1 MANTAQKSKTKLGST
16 QKFTEIEDIDENVVI
31 FSGKQA
37 CSVLEVQATNFALLS
52 DNEKVIKIS
61 SYGSLLNS
69 LSFPI
74 QILIRSKR
82 INALSYMKLLDN
94 AIQSTTNEQ
103 FKDYR
108 RKYKEFIA
116 QLTHVNTLLDK
127 KFYIVIPFSS
137 LEAGPI
143 RKQSDFLASA
153 KTALRTKT
161 ESLMTQLSRL
171 TLRATTLDKEALIK
185 LFYDIYNQELVES
198 YGIES
203 LTKPPVV
210 QGVKT

>member
-1 MANTAQKSKTKLGST
+1 MSAQKPKTKLGST
-16 QKFTEIEDIDENVVI
+16 QKFTEIEDINDSVVI

-52 DNEKVIKIS
+52 DSEKAIKIS
-61 SYGSLLNS
+61 SYGALLNS

-74 QILIRSKR
+74 QILIRSKK

-94 AIQSTTNEQ
+94 AIESTTNEQ

-108 RKYKEFIA
+108 RRYKDFIA
-116 QLTHVNTLLDK
+116 ELTHVSTLLDK

-137 LEAGPI
+137 LEAGPGI
-143 RKQSDFLASA
+143 HKQSDFLANA
-153 KTALRTKT
+153 ETALRTKT

-171 TLRATTLDKEALIK
+171 TLRATVLDKEALIK